1 MILCTIGTETSEQ
14 RNVAVN
20 AGVISP
26 LVALLES
33 EHVELVEVVVK
44 TLTNIV
50 SGGCVLRDR
59 VLKQGAITP
68 LIELI
73 KLHSNQVSNHSF
85 LYFRTAKYYTSLI
98 KLFLQ
103 NGLPK
108 IISEFLFNCCVHE
121 VDELEDMSIV
131 NQLMLGLANLFQVD
145 DDEVLS

>member
-73 KLHSNQVSNHSF
+73 KLYSNQVSNHSF
-85 LYFRTAKYYTSLI
+85 LYFRTVKYLI